1 MKEMLIRE
9 LITINNR
16 VVGPKGRVT
25 LRRTMVGEIVTTFKP
40 KK

>member
-16 VVGPKGRVT
+16 VVGPKGRAT
-25 LRRTMVGEIVTTFKP
+25 LGRTMVGEVVTTFKP
-40 KK
+40 QK